1 MTGIEI
7 DRKIQLNLNSF
18 ISIAGLLSI
27 FIAVISTWNTIG
39 SKQDRTDDWI
49 AGHEKFHLNFAAD
62 IKARDATTDERMRN
76 IATSLATL
84 ETTMNSLEIKM
95 AQIDKVA
102 DNFDGRLN
110 RVTESYSN
118 QFADMRTQLNAI
130 ATSQALTNQTLS
142 RIEGKPRT

>member
-27 FIAVISTWNTIG
+27 LIAVISTWNTIG
-39 SKQDRTDDWI
+39 SKQDRTNDWI
-49 AGHEKFHLNFAAD
+49 AGHEKLHLNFAAD